1 MTLYQLL
8 WQFIKQQKRRY
19 ALAGLMLFA
28 VAALIVLIPRRV
40 GFLVDGL
47 VARQFSHQ
55 QLLIELGYLLLM
67 GLAIYFL
74 RIGWRMQLFAA
85 SYQLG
90 VQLRTRLY
98 QRLSQ
103 QGLLF
108 FQNQATG
115 DLMALGTNDAD
126 AIELASGEATLAGF
140 DGSLTFALV
149 LGMMILA
156 VDWRLSLAALLP
168 FPLMALAFK
177 KITHKIHQASVI
189 SLDKFSTLN
198 QQTQQTLSGV
208 RTIRALGLEQ
218 RSSTEFANLTQ
229 EAAQASLQ
237 AQRWEAAYEPAVG
250 LTLTAA
256 GALVLGV
263 GGYLVWQQRL
273 SIGDLTSFSMYL
285 GQLIWPMFA
294 AGWVLSLLERGKAAW
309 ARLRPVLE
317 QEFSVSDLGQND
329 QAPTGELRLD
339 EVGLRYP
346 GQSRPALAGISLR
359 LQPGQTLGVVG
370 PTGSGKTS
378 LLSLILRQVEL
389 SQGQIYW
396 GGQALADYPLSR
408 LRQHINWVAQ
418 EPFLFST
425 SIANNIAL
433 GQPDCQQAAIQR
445 AAQQAAVA
453 EDIAALPE
461 GFATVVGERGV
472 TLSGG
477 QRQRVAIARALLH
490 NKPLLLLDDALSA
503 VDSATENRILGHLAE
518 LRASRIRPAMI
529 ITSHRLSAVSGADH
543 IIVLKHGQIIEQGD
557 HQSLL
562 ALDGW
567 YASQWRYQQLEAS
580 LDAA

>member
-1 MTLYQLL
+1 MTLYHLL

-19 ALAGLMLFA
+19 VLAAIMLFA
-28 VAALIVLIPRRV
+28 VASLIVLIPRRV
-40 GFLVDGL
+40 GLLVDGL
-47 VARQFSHQ
+47 IARQFSHS
-55 QLLIELGYLLLM
+55 QLVTELAYLFLM

-74 RIGWRMQLFAA
+74 RVGWRMQLFAA

-90 VQLRTRLY
+90 LQLRTRLY

-126 AIELASGEATLAGF
+126 AIELAAGEAALAGF

-149 LGMMILA
+149 LGMMIMA

-168 FPLMALAFK
+168 FPLMAWAFK
-177 KITHKIHQASVI
+177 KITQRIHQASVL
-189 SLDKFSTLN
+189 SLQKFSDLN
-198 QQTQQTLSGV
+198 QQTQQSLSGV
-208 RTIRALGLEQ
+208 RTIRALGLIQHSQAEFEQ
-218 RSSTEFANLTQ
+218 LTQ
-229 EAAQASLQ
+229 QAAAASLQ

-256 GALVLGV
+256 GALVLSV
-263 GGYLVWQQRL
+263 GGYLVWQNSL

-317 QEFSVSDLGQND
+317 QEFSVSDQGRCTMPPQGDLVIED
-329 QAPTGELRLD
+329 VSLT
-339 EVGLRYP
+339 YP
-346 GQSRPALAGISLR
+346 GQNRPALEHINLR

-378 LLSLILRQVEL
+378 LINLLLRQIEIT
-389 SQGQIYW
+389 QGQIYW
-396 GGQALADYPLSR
+396 GEQALRDYPLSV
-408 LRQHINWVAQ
+408 LRNHINWVAQ

-425 SIANNIAL
+425 SIAQNIAL
-433 GQPDCQQAAIQR
+433 AQPDIALSEIQR
-445 AAQQAAVA
+445 AARQAAVA
-453 EDIAALPE
+453 QDITAFPD
-461 GFATVVGERGV
+461 GYATIVGERGV

-477 QRQRVAIARALLH
+477 QRQRVAIARALLQ
-490 NKPLLLLDDALSA
+490 NKALLLLDDALSA
-503 VDSATENRILGHLAE
+503 VDSATETQILQHLAE
-518 LRASRIRPAMI
+518 LRASPLRPAML
-529 ITSHRLSAVSGADH
+529 ITSHRLSAVANADH
-543 IIVLKHGQIIEQGD
+543 IIVLKHGHILEQGN
-557 HQSLL
+557 HASLL
-562 ALDGW
+562 AQNGW